1 MTAPKPEVFELD
13 VPMVVTLK
21 SGAVRPLSQNDRFFW
36 ATNARM
42 VKDIREG
49 VHWAAKAKKLPT
61 GIRHATVQLN
71 YRPGGRSVTD
81 SPNLTAT
88 SKPAIDGLVDA
99 GIVPTDTDE
108 FVTEQMPVI
117 HCGPGSRRC
126 WLVVEV
132 ER

>member
-1 MTAPKPEVFELD
+1 MTAPEVFELD

-42 VKDIREG
+42 VKDIRDG
-49 VHWAAKAKKLPT
+49 VHWAAKANKVPT
-61 GIRHATVQLN
+61 GVRHATVQLH
-71 YRPGGRSVTD
+71 YRPAGRSVTD

-99 GIVPTDTDE
+99 GIVTNDTDAH
-108 FVTEQMPVI
+108 VTEVMPVI
-117 HCGPGSRRC
+117 DRGPGPRRL
-126 WLVVEV
+126 WLTVEV
-132 ER
+132 QR